1 MHGHR
6 DTTTGLW
13 LLPSANS
20 NSTRTVPPTP
30 TGHQINSVYEL
41 TIKQDVV
48 QYLHKCC
55 FSPATTTWLK
65 AIQKGFFTTW
75 PGLTTELVTKHL
87 PKSDATIKGHMRQ
100 AYKNTRS
107 TQPTD
112 NNQQLDQATTES
124 TQATARTNDIF
135 VATFEPTGQI
145 YTDQTGRFPVPS
157 SRGNKYIMVL
167 YDYDSNAILAEP
179 MKSRNDKEMVRAYSS
194 MLKHLEL
201 RGLKPQLQKLD
212 NEAPPGLKEYMFQ
225 HHVNYQLVPPHVHR
239 RNAAERAI
247 STFKDHFIAVLAST
261 DKLFPMHLWDRL
273 IPQSI
278 LTLNL
283 MRQSR
288 LNPRLS
294 AEAQLNGAFDF
305 NKTPLAPPGT
315 RVIVHEKPSV
325 RQ

>member
-1 MHGHR
+1 
-6 DTTTGLW
+6 
-13 LLPSANS
+13 
-20 NSTRTVPPTP
+20 
-30 TGHQINSVYEL
+30 
-41 TIKQDVV
+41 
-48 QYLHKCC
+48 
-55 FSPATTTWLK
+55 
-65 AIQKGFFTTW
+65 
-75 PGLTTELVTKHL
+75 
-87 PKSDATIKGHMRQ
+87 
-100 AYKNTRS
+100 
-107 TQPTD
+107 
-112 NNQQLDQATTES
+112 
-124 TQATARTNDIF
+124 
-135 VATFEPTGQI
+135 
-145 YTDQTGRFPVPS
+145 
-157 SRGNKYIMVL
+157 MVL

-247 STFKDHFIAVLAST
+247 STFKDHFIAGLAST
-261 DKLFPMHLWDRL
+261 DKLFPIHLWDRL

-315 RVIVHEKPSV
+315 RVIVHEKLIV